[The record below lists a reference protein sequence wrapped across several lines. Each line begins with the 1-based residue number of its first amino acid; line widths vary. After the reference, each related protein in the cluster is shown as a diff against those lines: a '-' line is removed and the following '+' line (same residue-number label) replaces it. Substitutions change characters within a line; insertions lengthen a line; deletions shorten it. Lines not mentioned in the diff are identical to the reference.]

1 MINLFSKILKIL
13 DKKEKFIFFILI
25 ILIILNTILE
35 LLSIGLIIPIIS
47 IIFSPDMLPKSIM
60 EIQIIRDFVISKNF
74 VVYLLSLMMGI
85 YFMKNILLGL
95 IHLLQTNYTFTL
107 QKRISEKI
115 FKNFLSEDY
124 LFHIK
129 NSKPKLI
136 QIVIGETNNFIGR
149 VITPIMILITE
160 LLVSLG
166 ILTIILMN
174 NVDVLNLIYFLG
186 LLLLIYYFV
195 LKNKISGWGEDRRL
209 AEASRIRIANEALQ
223 FIKEIKIFNKEIF
236 FMDNFTINN
245 LKAIEASKK
254 LTYLNILPRILVE
267 ITVVSFLIFFL
278 LSNLV
283 QNTSSEKIISLL
295 AIFAAASFR
304 IMPSINRIMISFQS
318 LRFGIT
324 VINPIFKN
332 YNIKKILPFKE
343 KNLDKINFSKLSI
356 QNIKFEYEKNKKLFN
371 EFNFT
376 INKNEKIAIVG
387 KSGSGKTTLLN
398 LIIGFLK
405 PLSGKIYLNNKIL
418 SSKDIFDW
426 QQIIAYMPQKTCLT
440 DDTILNN
447 IRLDS
452 KIKIDQKKL
461 FKCLKES
468 ELIKDIKSNKIFLNR
483 KVGEDGV
490 SLSEGQRQRLSLAR
504 ALYHDRQILILD
516 EATSSLDK
524 INERNILKTLS
535 KLKNKTIIMVTHN
548 KNNLRFFDKVF
559 EIKNNK
565 FSKL

>member
-278 LSNLV
+278 L
-283 QNTSSEKIISLL
+283 
-295 AIFAAASFR
+295 
-304 IMPSINRIMISFQS
+304 
-318 LRFGIT
+318 
-324 VINPIFKN
+324 
-332 YNIKKILPFKE
+332 
-343 KNLDKINFSKLSI
+343 
-356 QNIKFEYEKNKKLFN
+356 
-371 EFNFT
+371 
-376 INKNEKIAIVG
+376 
-387 KSGSGKTTLLN
+387 
-398 LIIGFLK
+398 
-405 PLSGKIYLNNKIL
+405 
-418 SSKDIFDW
+418 
-426 QQIIAYMPQKTCLT
+426 
-440 DDTILNN
+440 
-447 IRLDS
+447 
-452 KIKIDQKKL
+452 
-461 FKCLKES
+461 
-468 ELIKDIKSNKIFLNR
+468 
-483 KVGEDGV
+483 
-490 SLSEGQRQRLSLAR
+490 
-504 ALYHDRQILILD
+504 
-516 EATSSLDK
+516 
-524 INERNILKTLS
+524 
-535 KLKNKTIIMVTHN
+535 
-548 KNNLRFFDKVF
+548 
-559 EIKNNK
+559 
-565 FSKL
+565 